1 MLSYLSATRHPWAS
15 LVFLLPWVAVY
26 EGGVMLMTDGRPGSL
41 RGGADEW
48 LRLGLAQYGLGQAW
62 VAPLALVAV
71 LLAWSAREW
80 KARPREPVAVA
91 FGMMLESVIFAAA
104 LWAIARNFVPLLQEW
119 GVPTASIQFSVSAGE
134 VVRYIGAG
142 IYEEVLFR
150 LGLFTGLY
158 LLLRTAQ
165 LPSLVALVLAA
176 FAAALA
182 FAAAHHVGPHGEAVV
197 TVRFLFRV
205 TAGLFFTM
213 LYVFRGFGVAVGAHA
228 LYDILAGVSVE

>member
-15 LVFLLPWVAVY
+15 LVFLLPWVIVY
-26 EGGVMLMTDGRPGSL
+26 EGGVLAMSTGQSASL

-48 LRLGLAQYGLGQAW
+48 LRLGLAQYGLGQVW
-62 VAPLALVAV
+62 IAPLILVGV
-71 LLAWSAREW
+71 LLGWSVLKWGE
-80 KARPREPVAVA
+80 RPREPVAVA

-119 GVPTASIQFSVSAGE
+119 GVPTASIQFNASAGE
-134 VVRYIGAG
+134 VIRYIGAG

-158 LLLRTAQ
+158 LLLRVAL
-165 LPSLVALVLAA
+165 LPSLLAMTLAA
-176 FAAALA
+176 VFAALA
-182 FAAAHHVGPHGEAVV
+182 FAAAHHLGPHGESMV

-205 TAGLFFTM
+205 TAGLFFTL
-213 LYVFRGFGVAVGAHA
+213 LYVLRGFGVAVGAHA